1 MDATNIAATSEPG
14 GARQTILAARPG
26 RELQFQLRRI
36 QTYNWGTFDKLR
48 EIHIA
53 AEGHLVL
60 GPSGSGKST
69 LLDGHTSLL
78 TPPRW
83 LDFNTAARN
92 SEKGAGDR
100 SLATYVRGAWAT
112 QTGDEGEKVKRY
124 LRAGTTWSALSET
137 YQDGAGRTVV
147 LGRVLWIKGNGSA
160 ESDVHRL
167 FFIAERDFKLRELE
181 FFQDEGSGFEVRRL
195 KAKLAD
201 VHFTD
206 EFSAYQTRF
215 TRLFDIKS
223 DRALRLLHKTQSAKD
238 LGDLNKFLRD
248 FMLDPPETFAVA
260 ETLVNEF
267 QVLNGAHEAV
277 LTARNQIEA
286 LRPVRDRLTEY
297 DQTQS
302 LLSLLAEEKVGV
314 DYWREQNRRDLLQAY
329 IAELAMRAEGLAA
342 RIEELK
348 TKEEREAREFNSL
361 LAIRAG
367 AGGNVLADL
376 QAQVERAE
384 RVRLP
389 DASANNSRLVSSCK
403 ALGWA
408 LPASPEAFAQIQAEA
423 RIIFDDRDS
432 MAERH
437 EKLLDRLKDEKRA
450 LDDRFAALLKEI
462 RAMEGRTSNMP
473 SRLLEI
479 RERMCRDLGI
489 VEDELPFV
497 GELLQVKAKEGQ
509 WTGAIERV
517 LGGFARDLLVEERYY
532 REVAAWVDQTHLGL
546 RLGYRRMTTRA
557 NQSAAT
563 QPATNS
569 LLRKLDVA
577 PRHKDWVS
585 EELRRFDYAC
595 VDSSDD
601 LRLVERGVTL
611 AGQVKHNRS
620 LHEKNDS
627 RRVDDRGNWVLGFSN
642 AEKLQTY
649 KVEFETLQVAVA
661 KAEKAL
667 EQAREMT
674 RNESRQ
680 VEHCQNLVNVTWENS
695 NVAALLD
702 DIQSLKDRIAQEL
715 RSRPQLSELDNKVDR
730 QRKTWDRA
738 VDARQTAQGEAADMD
753 RERSKAQKRLDELPP
768 EQLRFPLSPTQKERL
783 AARFEATG
791 KKMTV
796 EQLDSACMAMVRAIG
811 DEENAATSK
820 TAEIKQKIEH
830 GLFVFCQRWSAE
842 AQGLDP
848 KMDSAPDFMA
858 KLARLETDGLHEYV
872 ARFKAL
878 LREQSDQN
886 LAVLHAKLDQERRN
900 IGERMEQVNDSLRR
914 CAFNENTYLEINYD
928 DRPTQEVVEFRSLLK
943 AALSHSF
950 KEDDDE
956 EMERRFSVLNAVVQ
970 RLGSQQPADVKWRSL
985 VLDVRQ
991 HVVFSATEFDDTSI
1005 EVETYDSGAGKSGGQ
1020 RQKLTTTVLAA
1031 ALRYQLAGE
1040 EGVWP
1045 TYSTVVMDEAFD
1057 RADNEFTAMVM
1068 NIFKS
1073 FGFQVVAATP
1083 VKNVMAL
1090 EPFIGGGTFVSIRD
1104 RKHSEALAITY
1115 VDQTGR
1121 LDLPREAHEVLAE
1134 ELAADTTGTAEGGLQ
1149 SE

>member
-1 MDATNIAATSEPG
+1 MDATSTAEAST
-14 GARQTILAARPG
+14 LAASRQAALAVQPG

-53 AEGHLVL
+53 PQGHLVL

-78 TPPRW
+78 TPPKW
-83 LDFNTAARN
+83 LDFNTAAR
-92 SEKGAGDR
+92 STEKGSGDR

-112 QTGDEGEKVKRY
+112 QTGEEGEKVKRY
-124 LRAGTTWSALSET
+124 LRSGTTWSALAET
-137 YQDGAGRTVV
+137 YQDSTGRTLV
-147 LGRVLWIKGNGSA
+147 LGRILWIKGNGSA

-167 FFIAERDFKLRELE
+167 FFITEREFNLRELE
-181 FFQDEGSGFEVRRL
+181 FFKDEGTGFEVRRL
-195 KAKLAD
+195 KAKLSD

-206 EFSAYQTRF
+206 EFSGYQTRF

-248 FMLDPPETFAVA
+248 FMLDPPETFTVA

-267 QVLNGAHEAV
+267 QVLNAAHEAV

-286 LRPVRDRLTEY
+286 LRPVRDGLSEY
-297 DQTQS
+297 DKTKS
-302 LLSLLAEEKVGV
+302 LLSLLAEEKLGV
-314 DYWREQNRRDLLQAY
+314 DYWREQNRRDLLQAL
-329 IAELAMRAEGLAA
+329 INELKTKAEGLAA

-348 TKEEREAREFNSL
+348 TKEGREEGQFNAL
-361 LAIRAG
+361 LTIRAG
-367 AGGNVLADL
+367 AGGNLLADL

-389 DASANNSRLVSSCK
+389 DVSANHQRLVFSCK
-403 ALGWA
+403 VLGWA
-408 LPASPEAFAQIQAEA
+408 LPGAPETFAEVQAQA
-423 RIIFDDRDS
+423 RLVFDGRET

-437 EKLLDRLKDEKRA
+437 EKLLDGLKNEKRA
-450 LDDRFAALLKEI
+450 LDERFSALLKEI
-462 RAMEGRTSNMP
+462 RAMEGRASNMP
-473 SRLLEI
+473 ARLLEI

-489 VEDELPFV
+489 AEDELPFV
-497 GELLQVKAKEGQ
+497 GELLQVKAKETQ

-532 REVAAWVDQTHLGL
+532 REVAAWVDGTHLGL
-546 RLGYRRMTTRA
+546 RLGYRRMAARA
-557 NQSAAT
+557 NQTPMA
-563 QPATNS
+563 QPAANS
-569 LLRKLDVA
+569 LLRKLDIA
-577 PRHKDWVS
+577 PKHKEWVS

-595 VDSSDD
+595 VNTADE
-601 LRLVERGVTL
+601 LRTLERGVTL

-620 LHEKNDS
+620 LHEKDDS
-627 RRVDDRGNWVLGFSN
+627 RRVDDRSNWVLGFSN
-642 AEKLQTY
+642 AEKLQAY
-649 KVEFETLQVAVA
+649 RDEFDTLQEAVG
-661 KAEKAL
+661 KAERAL
-667 EQAREMT
+667 EQARETT

-680 VEHCQNLVNVTWENS
+680 VEHCQNLVNLTWENS
-695 NVAALLD
+695 NIAALLD
-702 DIQSLKDRIAQEL
+702 DIKSLKDRIEHEFKA
-715 RSRPQLSELDNKVDR
+715 RPQLSELDKKVEN
-730 QRKTWDRA
+730 QRKAWDRA
-738 VDARQTAQGEAADMD
+738 IDARQTAQGEAGDVE
-753 RERSKAQKRLDELPP
+753 RERFKAQKRLDELHPD
-768 EQLRFPLSPTQKERL
+768 QLSLPLSPTQKERL
-783 AARFEATG
+783 GARFEATG

-796 EQLDSACMAMVRAIG
+796 DQLDSACMAMVRAIG
-811 DEENAATSK
+811 DEESAATGK
-820 TAEIKQKIEH
+820 TADIKQRIEH
-830 GLFVFCQRWSAE
+830 ELYVFCSRWPAE

-848 KMDSAPDFMA
+848 KLESAPDFIA
-858 KLARLETDGLHEYV
+858 KLQRLETDGLHEYV

-900 IGERMEQVNDSLRR
+900 IGERMEQVNESLRR
-914 CAFNENTYLEINYD
+914 CAFNENTYLKINYD
-928 DRPTQEVVEFRSLLK
+928 DKPTQEVLEFRGQLK

-956 EMERRFSVLNAVVQ
+956 EMERRFAALNAVVQ
-970 RLGSQQPADVKWRSL
+970 RLGSHQPADVKWRSL

-991 HVVFSATEFDDTSI
+991 HVVFSATEFDDTGI

-1121 LDLPREAHEVLAE
+1121 LDLPVEAQEVLAE
-1134 ELAADTTGTAEGGLQ
+1134 ELAADATEAAAGEAAA
-1149 SE
+1149 

>member
-1 MDATNIAATSEPG
+1 MDATPTDGKPPFAATL
-14 GARQTILAARPG
+14 QAAMALHPG
-26 RELQFQLRRI
+26 REFQFQLRCI

-48 EIHIA
+48 EIQIA
-53 AEGHLVL
+53 QQGHLVL

-83 LDFNTAARN
+83 LDFNTAARS
-92 SEKGAGDR
+92 SEKGSGDR

-112 QTGDEGEKVKRY
+112 QTGEEGEKVKRY
-124 LRAGTTWSALSET
+124 LRTGTTWSAISEA
-137 YQDGAGRTVV
+137 YQDGTGRTLV
-147 LGRVLWIKGNGSA
+147 LGRILWIKGSGSA

-167 FFIAERDFKLRELE
+167 FFIVEREFNLRELE
-181 FFQDEGSGFEVRRL
+181 FFKDEGVGFEVRRL
-195 KAKLAD
+195 KAKLSD
-201 VHFTD
+201 VYFTD

-248 FMLDPPETFAVA
+248 FMLDPPETFTVA

-267 QVLNGAHEAV
+267 QVLNAAHEAV

-286 LRPVRDRLTEY
+286 LRPVRDGLTEY
-297 DQTQS
+297 EQTK
-302 LLSLLAEEKVGV
+302 LVLSLLAEEKVGV
-314 DYWREQNRRDLLQAY
+314 EYWREQNRRDLLLAQ
-329 IAELAMRAEGLAA
+329 INELGTKSEGLAA
-342 RIEELK
+342 RIEELR
-348 TKEEREAREFNSL
+348 TKERREEGEFNAL
-361 LAIRAG
+361 LTIRAG

-376 QAQVERAE
+376 QAQVDRAE

-389 DASANNSRLVSSCK
+389 DVSANHQRMVSSCK
-403 ALGWA
+403 ALGWT
-408 LPASPEAFAQIQAEA
+408 LPATPETFAEVQAQA
-423 RIIFDDRDS
+423 RVIFDGRET
-432 MAERH
+432 MADRH
-437 EKLLDRLKDEKRA
+437 EKLLDDRKREKSTLDE
-450 LDDRFAALLKEI
+450 RFAALLKEI
-462 RAMEGRTSNMP
+462 QAMEGRASNMP
-473 SRLLEI
+473 ARLLEI

-489 VEDELPFV
+489 AEEELPFV
-497 GELLQVKAKEGQ
+497 GELLQVKAKENQ

-532 REVAAWVDQTHLGL
+532 REVAAWVDRSHLGL
-546 RLGYRRMTTRA
+546 RLGYRRMTARA
-557 NQSAAT
+557 NQSPAA
-563 QPATNS
+563 QPAANS
-569 LLRKLDVA
+569 LLRKLDIA
-577 PRHKDWVS
+577 PKHKDWVS

-595 VDSSDD
+595 VETAEE
-601 LRLVERGVTL
+601 LRKVERGVTL

-620 LHEKNDS
+620 LHEKDDS
-627 RRVDDRGNWVLGFSN
+627 RRVNDRSNWVLGFSN
-642 AEKLQTY
+642 AEKLQAY
-649 KVEFETLQVAVA
+649 RDEFDTLQDDLG

-667 EQAREMT
+667 EQARETT

-680 VEHCQNLVNVTWENS
+680 VEHSQNLANLTWENS
-695 NVAALLD
+695 NIAALLD
-702 DIQSLKDRIAQEL
+702 DIKSLKARIEQEFKA
-715 RSRPQLSELDNKVDR
+715 RPELSELDKKVDLR
-730 QRKTWDRA
+730 RKAWDSA
-738 VDARQTAQGEAADMD
+738 VKALQDAQGEAVDVG
-753 RERSKAQKRLDELPP
+753 RESSKAKKRLDELHS
-768 EQLRFPLSPTQKERL
+768 EQLSFPLSPIQKGRL
-783 AARFEATG
+783 AARFEETG

-796 EQLDSACMAMVRAIG
+796 DQLDTACMAMVRAIG
-811 DEENAATSK
+811 DEESAATSK
-820 TAEIKQKIEH
+820 TANIKQRVEH
-830 GLFVFCQRWSAE
+830 NLYLFCARWPAE

-848 KMDSAPDFMA
+848 KLESAPDFMA
-858 KLARLETDGLHEYV
+858 KLQRLETDGLHEYV

-878 LREQSDQN
+878 LSEQSDQN
-886 LAVLHAKLDQERRN
+886 LAVLHSKLDQERRN

-914 CAFNENTYLEINYD
+914 CAFNENTYLKINYD
-928 DRPTQEVVEFRSLLK
+928 DKPTQEVIEFRGQLK

-956 EMERRFSVLNAVVQ
+956 EMERRFAALNVVVQ

-1040 EGVWP
+1040 DGVWP

-1121 LDLPREAHEVLAE
+1121 LDLPLEAQDVLAE
-1134 ELAADTTGTAEGGLQ
+1134 ELAGDAAEVAAG
-1149 SE
+1149 ETVA

>member
-1 MDATNIAATSEPG
+1 MNVTSTVDTSGPVVS
-14 GARQTILAARPG
+14 RQAILAARPG

-48 EIHIA
+48 EIHISA
-53 AEGHLVL
+53 QGHLVL

-83 LDFNTAARN
+83 LDFNTAARS
-92 SEKGAGDR
+92 SEKGSGDR

-112 QTGDEGEKVKRY
+112 QTGEEGEKVKRY
-124 LRAGTTWSALSET
+124 LRTGTTWSALSET
-137 YQDGAGRTVV
+137 YQDGTGRTVV

-160 ESDVHRL
+160 ESEVHRL
-167 FFIAERDFKLRELE
+167 FFLAERDFKLRELE
-181 FFQDEGSGFEVRRL
+181 FFKDEGSGFEVRRL
-195 KAKLAD
+195 KAKLSD
-201 VHFTD
+201 VYFTD

-267 QVLNGAHEAV
+267 QVLNTAHEAV

-297 DQTQS
+297 DRTKS
-302 LLSLLAEEKVGV
+302 LLSLLVEEKVGV
-314 DYWREQNRRDLLQAY
+314 DYWREQNRRDLLRAQL
-329 IAELAMRAEGLAA
+329 AELVTRAEGVVAS
-342 RIEELK
+342 IEELR
-348 TKEEREAREFNSL
+348 TKERREEGEFNAL
-361 LAIRAG
+361 LTIRAG

-389 DASANNSRLVSSCK
+389 DVSANNLRLVTSCK
-403 ALGWA
+403 ALGWTS
-408 LPASPEAFAQIQAEA
+408 PASPETFAQLQAEA
-423 RIIFDDRDS
+423 RIIFEGRDS

-437 EKLLDRLKDEKRA
+437 EKLLDGLKGEKRT
-450 LDDRFAALLKEI
+450 LDECFAALLKEI

-479 RERMCRDLGI
+479 RERICRDLEI
-489 VEDELPFV
+489 AEDELPFV

-532 REVAAWVDQTHLGL
+532 REVAAWVDRTHLGL
-546 RLGYRRMTTRA
+546 RLGYRRMTPRA
-557 NQSAAT
+557 NQSPAA
-563 QPATNS
+563 QPAANS

-577 PRHKDWVS
+577 PKHKDWMS

-595 VDSSDD
+595 VHSSDD
-601 LRLVERGVTL
+601 LRSVERGVTL

-620 LHEKNDS
+620 LHEKDDS
-627 RRVDDRGNWVLGFSN
+627 RRVDDRANWVLGFSN
-642 AEKLQTY
+642 AEKLLAY
-649 KVEFETLQVAVA
+649 RAEFDTLQEAVT

-667 EQAREMT
+667 ERARETT

-702 DIQSLKDRIAQEL
+702 DIKSLKDRIAQEL
-715 RSRPQLSELDNKVDR
+715 KARPQLSELDKKLEQKR
-730 QRKTWDRA
+730 EAWDRA
-738 VDARQTAQGEAADMD
+738 IEARQKAQGEAVDVE
-753 RERSKAQKRLDELPP
+753 RERSKAQKRLDELPA
-768 EQLRFPLSPTQKERL
+768 EQLGFPLSPTQKERL
-783 AARFEATG
+783 AVRFEATG

-811 DEENAATSK
+811 DEEGAATGK
-820 TAEIKQKIEH
+820 TADIKQRIEH
-830 GLFVFCQRWSAE
+830 DLFVFCQRWPVE

-858 KLARLETDGLHEYV
+858 KLTRLETDGLHEYV

-914 CAFNENTYLEINYD
+914 CAFNENTYLKINYD
-928 DRPTQEVVEFRSLLK
+928 DRPTHEVTEFRGQLK

-950 KEDDDE
+950 KEDDDD
-956 EMERRFSVLNAVVQ
+956 EMERRFSALNAVVQ

-991 HVVFSATEFDDTSI
+991 HVVFSATEFDDASV

-1115 VDQTGR
+1115 VEQNGR
-1121 LDLPREAHEVLAE
+1121 LDLPLEAHEVLVE
-1134 ELAADTTGTAEGGLQ
+1134 ELTADVNETAAGEGDV
-1149 SE
+1149 

>member
-1 MDATNIAATSEPG
+1 MDAITTVDAPN
-14 GARQTILAARPG
+14 LAASRQAALALRPG
-26 RELQFQLRRI
+26 REFQFQLRRI

-53 AEGHLVL
+53 AQGHLVL

-83 LDFNTAARN
+83 LDFNTAARS
-92 SEKGAGDR
+92 SEKGSGDR

-112 QTGDEGEKVKRY
+112 QTGEEGEKVKRY
-124 LRAGTTWSALSET
+124 LRSGTTWSALSET
-137 YQDGAGRTVV
+137 YQDGTGRTIV
-147 LGRVLWIKGNGSA
+147 LGRILWIKGNGSA

-167 FFIAERDFKLRELE
+167 FFLAEREFSLRELE
-181 FFQDEGSGFEVRRL
+181 FFKDDGAGFEVRRL
-195 KAKLAD
+195 KAKLSD
-201 VHFTD
+201 LYFTD
-206 EFSAYQTRF
+206 EFSGYQTRF

-248 FMLDPPETFAVA
+248 FMLDPPETFTVA
-260 ETLVNEF
+260 DTLVNEF
-267 QVLNGAHEAV
+267 QVLNAAHEAV

-286 LRPVRDRLTEY
+286 LRPVRDGITEY
-297 DQTQS
+297 DKTKA
-302 LLSLLAEEKVGV
+302 LLSLLAEEKLGV
-314 DYWREQNRRDLLQAY
+314 DYWREQNRRDLLQAQ
-329 IAELAMRAEGLAA
+329 INELTTKAEGLAA

-348 TKEEREAREFNSL
+348 TKEGREEGDFNAL
-361 LAIRAG
+361 LTIRAG
-367 AGGNVLADL
+367 AGGNLLADL
-376 QAQVERAE
+376 QAQVDRAE

-389 DASANNSRLVSSCK
+389 DVSANHQRMMASCK
-403 ALGWA
+403 ALAWA
-408 LPASPEAFAQIQAEA
+408 MPTSPDTFAEVQTQARVIFEGRETMAS
-423 RIIFDDRDS
+423 
-432 MAERH
+432 RH
-437 EKLLDRLKDEKRA
+437 EKLLDDLKNEKRV
-450 LDDRFAALLKEI
+450 LDERFASLLKEI
-462 RAMEGRTSNMP
+462 RAMEGRASNMP
-473 SRLLEI
+473 SRLLDL
-479 RERMCRDLGI
+479 RERMCRELGI
-489 VEDELPFV
+489 AEDELPFV
-497 GELLQVKAKEGQ
+497 GELLQVKAKENH

-532 REVAAWVDQTHLGL
+532 REVAAWVDRTHLGL
-546 RLGYRRMTTRA
+546 RLGYRRMSPRS
-557 NQSAAT
+557 NQSPVA
-563 QPATNS
+563 QPAANS
-569 LLRKLDVA
+569 LLRKLDLA
-577 PRHKDWVS
+577 SKHKEWVS

-595 VDSSDD
+595 VDTADE
-601 LRLVERGVTL
+601 LRALERGVTL

-620 LHEKNDS
+620 LHEKDDS
-627 RRVDDRGNWVLGFSN
+627 RRLDDRSNWVLGFSN
-642 AEKLQTY
+642 AEKLQAY
-649 KVEFETLQVAVA
+649 KDDFEKQDSAVA
-661 KAEKAL
+661 AAGKAL
-667 EQAREMT
+667 ERARET
-674 RNESRQ
+674 IKNESRQ
-680 VEHCQNLVNVTWENS
+680 VEHCQNLVNLTWENS
-695 NVAALLD
+695 NIAALLD
-702 DIQSLKDRIAQEL
+702 DIKALKVRIEQEFKA
-715 RSRPQLSELDNKVDR
+715 RPALSELDGKVDK
-730 QRKTWDRA
+730 QRKAWDRA
-738 VDARQTAQGEAADMD
+738 IEARQRAQGEAGDVE
-753 RERSKAQKRLDELPP
+753 RERTKAQRRLDELHP
-768 EQLRFPLSPTQKERL
+768 EQLAFPLSPMQKTRL
-783 AARFEATG
+783 AMRFEATG

-796 EQLDSACMAMVRAIG
+796 DQLDSACMAMVRAMG
-811 DEENAATSK
+811 DEESAATGK
-820 TAEIKQKIEH
+820 TADIKQRIEH
-830 GLFVFCQRWSAE
+830 NLYVFCTRWPAE

-848 KMDSAPDFMA
+848 KLESAPDFMA
-858 KLARLETDGLHEYV
+858 KLQRLETDGLHEFV

-914 CAFNENTYLEINYD
+914 CAFNESTYLKINYD
-928 DRPTQEVVEFRSLLK
+928 DKPTQEVIEFRGQLK

-956 EMERRFSVLNAVVQ
+956 EMERRFSALNAVVQ
-970 RLGSQQPADVKWRSL
+970 RLGSQQPADVKWRTL

-991 HVVFSATEFDDTSI
+991 HVVFSATEFDDTGI

-1057 RADNEFTAMVM
+1057 RADNEFTSMVM

-1115 VDQTGR
+1115 VNQTGR
-1121 LDLPREAHEVLAE
+1121 LDLPLEAQEALAE
-1134 ELAADTTGTAEGGLQ
+1134 ELAADAASGETT
-1149 SE
+1149 S

>member
-1 MDATNIAATSEPG
+1 MDATANVGSLLPAATL
-14 GARQTILAARPG
+14 RAAMALQPG
-26 RELQFQLRRI
+26 REFQFQLRRI
-36 QTYNWGTFDKLR
+36 QTYKWGTFDKLR

-53 AEGHLVL
+53 PQGHLVL

-83 LDFNTAARN
+83 LDFNTAARS
-92 SEKGAGDR
+92 SEKGSGDR

-112 QTGDEGEKVKRY
+112 QTGEEGEKVKRY
-124 LRAGTTWSALSET
+124 LRTGTTWSAISET
-137 YQDGAGRTVV
+137 YQDGTGRTIV
-147 LGRVLWIKGNGSA
+147 LGRILWIKGSGSA

-167 FFIAERDFKLRELE
+167 FFITEREFNLRELE
-181 FFQDEGSGFEVRRL
+181 FFKDEGAGFEVRRL
-195 KAKLAD
+195 KAKLTD

-206 EFSAYQTRF
+206 EFGAYETRF
-215 TRLFDIKS
+215 TRLFNIKS

-248 FMLDPPETFAVA
+248 FMLDPPETFKVSD
-260 ETLVNEF
+260 TLVNEF
-267 QVLNGAHEAV
+267 QVLNAAHEAV
-277 LTARNQIEA
+277 LSARNQIGA
-286 LRPVRDRLTEY
+286 LRPVRDGLTEY
-297 DQTQS
+297 EQTKS
-302 LLSLLAEEKVGV
+302 LLSLLAEEKVGIE
-314 DYWREQNRRDLLQAY
+314 YWREQNRHELLLAQ
-329 IAELAMRAEGLAA
+329 IRELTTKLEGLDAS
-342 RIEELK
+342 IEQLK
-348 TKEEREAREFNSL
+348 TKERREEGEFNAL
-361 LAIRAG
+361 LTIRVG
-367 AGGNVLADL
+367 AGGNVLAHL
-376 QAQVERAE
+376 QEQVDQTE
-384 RVRLP
+384 RVRVP
-389 DASANNSRLVSSCK
+389 EVSANHQRMMSSCK

-408 LPASPEAFAQIQAEA
+408 LPASPETFAEIQAQA
-423 RIIFDDRDS
+423 RVVFEGRGT
-432 MAERH
+432 MADRH
-437 EKLLDRLKDEKRA
+437 EKLLDGLKNQKRA
-450 LDDRFAALLKEI
+450 LDERFTVLLTEI

-473 SRLLEI
+473 SHLLEI

-489 VEDELPFV
+489 AEEELPYV
-497 GELLQVKAKEGQ
+497 GELLQVKAKESQ

-532 REVAAWVDQTHLGL
+532 SDVAAWVDRTHLGL
-546 RLGYRRMTTRA
+546 RFGYRRMTARA
-557 NQSAAT
+557 HQSPAS
-563 QPATNS
+563 QPAANS

-577 PRHKDWVS
+577 PKHKDWVT

-595 VDSSDD
+595 VLTAEE
-601 LRLVERGVTL
+601 LRKVERGVTL

-620 LHEKNDS
+620 LHEKDDS
-627 RRVDDRGNWVLGFSN
+627 RRVNDRSTWVLGFSN
-642 AEKLQTY
+642 AEKLQAY
-649 KVEFETLQVAVA
+649 QEEFFALQDDLG

-667 EQAREMT
+667 EKAREAT
-674 RNESRQ
+674 KNESRQ
-680 VEHCQNLVNVTWENS
+680 VEHAQNLANLTWENS
-695 NVAALLD
+695 NIAALLD
-702 DIQSLKDRIAQEL
+702 DVNSLKARIEQEL
-715 RSRPQLSELDNKVDR
+715 RARPELSELDKKVGLK
-730 QRKTWDRA
+730 RKAWDKA
-738 VDARQTAQGEAADMD
+738 ISNLQIAKGEAADIG
-753 RERSKAQKRLDELPP
+753 REHVKAQRRADELPP
-768 EQLRFPLSPTQKERL
+768 EKLSFPLSPTQKERL
-783 AARFEATG
+783 AERFGATG

-796 EQLDSACMAMVRAIG
+796 DQLDSACMAMVRAIG
-811 DEENAATSK
+811 DEESTAIGK
-820 TAEIKQKIEH
+820 TAEIKQGIEH
-830 GLFVFCQRWSAE
+830 KLYLFCAKWPAE

-848 KMDSAPDFMA
+848 KLESAPDFMA
-858 KLARLETDGLHEYV
+858 KLLRLETDGLHEYV

-878 LREQSDQN
+878 LSEQSDQN
-886 LAVLHAKLDQERRN
+886 LAVLHSKLDQERRN
-900 IGERMEQVNDSLRR
+900 IGERMEQVNDSLRG
-914 CAFNENTYLEINYD
+914 CAFNENTYLKINYD
-928 DRPTQEVVEFRSLLK
+928 DKPTQEVIEFRIQLK

-950 KEDDDE
+950 KDDDDE
-956 EMERRFSVLNAVVQ
+956 EMERRFTALNAVVQ

-1040 EGVWP
+1040 DGVWP

-1121 LDLPREAHEVLAE
+1121 LDLPLEAQETLAE
-1134 ELAADTTGTAEGGLQ
+1134 ELTTDAAEALAGEPAA
-1149 SE
+1149 